1 MKRIPDVGSTLGQYR
16 LTEVLGRGGMGVVYR
31 AQDLRLERSVALKLL
46 SGALSD
52 DVRFRKRFLRES
64 RLAASTEHPGIVPIY
79 DAGEIDGLLYIAM
92 RYVEGSDL
100 ARLLREEGA
109 LEPERAVDLVAQ
121 LAAAL
126 DAAHE
131 HGLVHRDVKPSNALI
146 GANGAH
152 ESVYLVDF
160 GITEDLQSSER
171 LTETGMLG
179 TGAYLAP
186 ERIRGERVDGRA
198 DVYSLGCV
206 LFECLTGEVPF
217 PRSSE
222 VAELYAHLE
231 DEPPRVS
238 DRRPGLPAELDAVVR
253 RALAKDPDDRWQTGA
268 ELAEAARAALPS
280 STSYAPAPASARH
293 TRTTAPGGCGR
304 RRPGRRRRRR
314 VRRPVG
320 VREGRHAREPR
331 REHGRPDRPGPG
343 ENHGAVLGRRRAGP

>member
-1 MKRIPDVGSTLGQYR
+1 
-16 LTEVLGRGGMGVVYR
+16 
-31 AQDLRLERSVALKLL
+31 
-46 SGALSD
+46 
-52 DVRFRKRFLRES
+52 
-64 RLAASTEHPGIVPIY
+64 
-79 DAGEIDGLLYIAM
+79 
-92 RYVEGSDL
+92 
-100 ARLLREEGA
+100 
-109 LEPERAVDLVAQ
+109 
-121 LAAAL
+121 
-126 DAAHE
+126 
-131 HGLVHRDVKPSNALI
+131 
-146 GANGAH
+146 
-152 ESVYLVDF
+152 
-160 GITEDLQSSER
+160 
-171 LTETGMLG
+171 MLG

-304 RRPGRRRRRR
+304 RRPDRRRRRR